1 MEREIIVESI
11 QDENK
16 NIENIKTFVSEK
28 LADIVV
34 LNRYLGIYEAIS
46 KSAMEELA
54 NRRINGDQFEYEKY
68 ISSNLEQL
76 PKINI
81 KMPEFKSLYKIISS
95 YIKL

>member
-1 MEREIIVESI
+1 MESI

-16 NIENIKTFVSEK
+16 NIADIKTFTSEK

-34 LNRYLGIYEAIS
+34 LNRYLGIYEDLS

-68 ISSNLEQL
+68 INTNIEQL

-81 KMPEFKSLYKIISS
+81 KMPEFKSLYKLISS